1 MIEVIGPDGRT
12 HVFAEGTT
20 EAQIDAALEALYPTS
35 ATTPPPVQPVV
46 VPIAPPPPQPQLASD
61 QYNGDPTYTRAPE
74 VAPPRGL
81 STNQILG
88 GGLVAALVTLA
99 VVAAFMMGRGGQGK
113 APENAAVTNTVTPPV
128 QDPSLV
134 PVDPNAP
141 TTPTVTAEAFAGFIA
156 TKQGGNLNVR
166 SQPQQNGAVLT
177 KLPHGSPV
185 SVTGSV
191 MMTDGLWRQVN
202 VGGAVGFIKGEYV
215 SQTQPPP
222 IAQPVKAAPLVQVG
236 AWGSV
241 NTLKSDTVNM
251 RASPSLNGRVMSS
264 IPYGEEVW
272 IISRQGDWYLVEWGG
287 KRGWASTRFINR

>member
-20 EAQIDAALEALYPTS
+20 EAQIDAALEALYPTL
-35 ATTPPPVQPVV
+35 APTPAPVQPVV
-46 VPIAPPPPQPQLASD
+46 VPIASPSPQPQLVSD
-61 QYNGDPTYTRAPE
+61 QYNGDPRYTHSPE

-99 VVAAFMMGRGGQGK
+99 VVAAFMMGRDGQDK
-113 APENAAVTNTVTPPV
+113 APDTSAATNTVTPPV
-128 QDPSLV
+128 QDPLLV

-141 TTPTVTAEAFAGFIA
+141 TTPTVTTEAFAGFIA

-215 SQTQPPP
+215 SQTQPAP
-222 IAQPVKAAPLVQVG
+222 IAPPVKAAPLVQVG

-287 KRGWASTRFINR
+287 KRGWANTRFINR